1 MDKVKPGGLVAIG
14 SKLDPSFIKSD
25 SLIGAVVGKPNS
37 LPPVV
42 DEITI
47 DINLFDTAVG
57 TQDLVKVE
65 PIKTKENLRL
75 NIGTAVTI
83 GNVINSKNQ
92 RIEVKIKK
100 PICLMPQ
107 SRVALSRRIADR
119 WRLIGA
125 GIAV

>member
-1 MDKVKPGGLVAIG
+1 MATGAGLVEKVRPGGLVAIG

-25 SLIGAVVGKPNS
+25 SLIGAVVGKPDS

-65 PIKTKENLRL
+65 PIRTKENLRL
-75 NIGTAVTI
+75 NIGTCS
-83 GNVINSKNQ
+83 NHRKCHKLQKSKN
-92 RIEVKIKK
+92 
-100 PICLMPQ
+100 
-107 SRVALSRRIADR
+107 
-119 WRLIGA
+119 
-125 GIAV
+125 